1 MVRAR
6 SYLKEVRRVRIN
18 KLDNT
23 RSNKRFM
30 FLVGKTNGLILF
42 EVAGFSL
49 SMSLIQASLTLRPR
63 MKMGIRIKRNILI
76 MTLVLSVRLIQGD
89 CVTVFTLACPPMNMS
104 KHFPF
109 NPLTKRKLQFC
120 MNTSI

>member
-1 MVRAR
+1 M
-6 SYLKEVRRVRIN
+6 L
-18 KLDNT
+18 
-23 RSNKRFM
+23 F
-30 FLVGKTNGLILF
+30 VGKANVSILF

-49 SMSLIQASLTLRPR
+49 SMSLIQASLTLSPR
-63 MKMGIRIKRNILI
+63 MNTGIRIMRKTLI
-76 MTLVLSVRLIQGD
+76 MMIVWTERVIHGD

-120 MNTSI
+120 INFLKRLYSIDSNTNK

>member
-1 MVRAR
+1 M
-6 SYLKEVRRVRIN
+6 L
-18 KLDNT
+18 
-23 RSNKRFM
+23 F
-30 FLVGKTNGLILF
+30 VGKTNVSILF

-49 SMSLIQASLTLRPR
+49 SMSLILSPMMNT
-63 MKMGIRIKRNILI
+63 GIRNMGKTLI
-76 MTLVLSVRLIQGD
+76 MMIEWTERVIHGD

-120 MNTSI
+120 INFLKRLYSIDSNTNK